1 MSLPASPEARREAF
15 ARAVHAGRVAALER
29 RAAAQ
34 PAAVQAL
41 LMARLPSPPP
51 AMPVS
56 PPPAG
61 PTRPLAE
68 LLAHIGRQS
77 APTTTAVALA
87 PQPQAAAAGAQELRA
102 VRAWRGTWSQLAV
115 QRRVTQ
121 ALAQVPPQ
129 AGPLN
134 TQRLVHEVLS
144 TLDALAPAYLHRLVA
159 QLEALLWLEREAQG
173 PRPRATARPGGR
185 APG

>member
-41 LMARLPSPPP
+41 LHSRMPAPPP
-51 AMPVS
+51 AMPGAT
-56 PPPAG
+56 PPAE
-61 PTRPLAE
+61 PARPLAE

-77 APTTTAVALA
+77 APGATAVALA
-87 PQPQAAAAGAQELRA
+87 PQPKAAAGPQELRA

>member
-1 MSLPASPEARREAF
+1 MAMTDPQPRIACSDTPE
-15 ARAVHAGRVAALER
+15 G
-29 RAAAQ
+29 
-34 PAAVQAL
+34 PCAL
-41 LMARLPSPPP
+41 LHGRWGAAEMGQRVQWRA
-51 AMPVS
+51 
-56 PPPAG
+56 
-61 PTRPLAE
+61 LAE
-68 LLAHIGRQS
+68 Q
-77 APTTTAVALA
+77 
-87 PQPQAAAAGAQELRA
+87 
-102 VRAWRGTWSQLAV
+102 
-115 QRRVTQ
+115 
-121 ALAQVPPQ
+121 LAQVPPQ